1 MSNLSTWEALGVVT
15 QFGVTVAVTVAVGFL
30 LGNWIDRQIGSGIL
44 FSLILAVGGMISA
57 VMSTLQLLKF
67 ASRRAAARRGQVQ
80 E

>member
-1 MSNLSTWEALGVVT
+1 MSNLSTWESIGVVT
-15 QFGVTVAVTVAVGFL
+15 QFGVTVALTVALGFL
-30 LGNWIDRQIGSGIL
+30 LGSWIDQILGTGIL

-67 ASRRAAARRGQVQ
+67 VSRRAAARRGQGQ